1 MTEPDSTM
9 AAIQEGLRLHLG
21 GDRPG
26 ARAWFAGL
34 WAEIGGDGDPLHRC
48 ALAHYM
54 ADVQDDPAEELEW
67 DLRALRAADSL
78 TGERAKEHHS
88 SLSVRGFY
96 PSLHLNLGETTG
108 NSVTSAAP
116 VVISD
121 SPERGW
127 TRSARTTTRRASAP
141 GWTGSRNGSASP

>member
-1 MTEPDSTM
+1 VTEPDPTM
-9 AAIQEGLRLHLG
+9 AAIHEGLRLHLG

-96 PSLHLNLGETTG
+96 PSLHLNLGEDYRKLG
-108 NSVTSAAP
+108 
-116 VVISD
+116 D
-121 SPERGW
+121 LG
-127 TRSARTTTRRASAP
+127 SARGHLGLARARLDALGP
-141 GWTGSRNGSASP
+141 DDYAAGIRAGLDGLAERLASP